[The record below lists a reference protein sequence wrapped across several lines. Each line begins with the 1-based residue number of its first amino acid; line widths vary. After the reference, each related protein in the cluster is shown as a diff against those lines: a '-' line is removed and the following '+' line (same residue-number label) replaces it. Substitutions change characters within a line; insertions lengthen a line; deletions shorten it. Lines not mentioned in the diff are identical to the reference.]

1 MLPVFAVIIIT
12 LVTSL
17 RRLQQWKDCSSFQ
30 RNWDD
35 DEAAHYYS
43 ITGLFREIGIG
54 AALTKRPP
62 FTLPLSCCRW
72 DDDDEDGDHYD
83 IDDGDDDDDSSNVN
97 DDDPLFWDFW
107 RWSPAVPGTWPTQE
121 PCKPANLQSSPL
133 TTLQIRLTSRYTLTR
148 YKEIN
153 PYHGIKDTKIFDDSP
168 LTQWWSRII

>member
-54 AALTKRPP
+54 AALTRRPP

-83 IDDGDDDDDSSNVN
+83 SDDGDDDDDSSNDN
-97 DDDPLFWDFW
+97 DDDPLKDFW

-133 TTLQIRLTSRYTLTR
+133 TTLQIRLKSRYTLTR